1 MRMYE
6 VEVIKTGV
14 NRTVT
19 HAAYAAK
26 GPRVY
31 RKIREFTADNNGN
44 EIGPPPNHNQQVR
57 RVEVAAPVVKL
68 RPPQNEPSVMLV
80 PIPTEETHIPDPTN
94 EEDEVQTENTEQP
107 AAPKKRGRKPKSIS
121 SSNDEA
127 K

>member
-1 MRMYE
+1 MYE

-14 NRTVT
+14 TRTVT

-68 RPPQNEPSVMLV
+68 RPPQDE

-94 EEDEVQTENTEQP
+94 EEYEVQKENTEQP
-107 AAPKKRGRKPKSIS
+107 AAPKKRGRKPKSIP

>member
-14 NRTVT
+14 VRTVT
-19 HAAYAAK
+19 HAAYAAM
-26 GPRVY
+26 GPKVY

-44 EIGPPPNHNQQVR
+44 EIGPPPNHSQQVR

-68 RPPQNEPSVMLV
+68 RPPQDEPATT
-80 PIPTEETHIPDPTN
+80 IPTEETHIPDPTN